1 MAQVSPMYPLIM
13 GSQHSKCA
21 VYFDSGAW
29 RIPRT
34 FQETAGWWITLNPE
48 WLLFISPLLAIVDM
62 RPAYDICY
70 KMTWLRYKTALL
82 GANISLLK
90 TLSSRWFSFSQD
102 GICSFVEGIYYRRF
116 TVVTPETYT
125 SFRKTSSWHIWEQ
138 ADWPSDKL
146 ISTWFTLK
154 SVINQHI
161 AKHPKKSTPQPF
173 WWQKTGRV

>member
-1 MAQVSPMYPLIM
+1 MDPSGSRSSTKAIVGEQCRWHKSVPCTPWSWVHNIVS
-13 GSQHSKCA
+13 A
-21 VYFDSGAW
+21 RNYFDSGAW

-82 GANISLLK
+82 GTNISLLK

-102 GICSFVEGIYYRRF
+102 GICSFLEGIYYNRF
-116 TVVTPETYT
+116 TVVTPETYK

-138 ADWPSDKL
+138 ADRPSDKL

-154 SVINQHI
+154 SVN
-161 AKHPKKSTPQPF
+161 
-173 WWQKTGRV
+173 